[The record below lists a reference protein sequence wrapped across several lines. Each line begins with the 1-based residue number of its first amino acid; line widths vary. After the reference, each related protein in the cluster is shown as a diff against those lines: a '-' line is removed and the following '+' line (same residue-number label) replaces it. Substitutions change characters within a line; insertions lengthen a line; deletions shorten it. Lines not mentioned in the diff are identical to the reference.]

1 MTKDIEVGELLLVS
15 NPLAVVHNGSHATG
29 KNTSPLG
36 CSNAFL
42 RDELLCSLSN
52 LLLKS
57 PTWLE
62 QACSLAGCE
71 CHRNTKVPSL
81 ELFRPNSK
89 WTAGKED
96 VVLPHLKGVLLQNS
110 LDESGS
116 CTQVPQAGRGSQFL
130 WFLASPIFDQAFPY
144 CKCCKDFMLVMCSFP
159 HASCHLEAGEEVTLA
174 YVNTLLP
181 KQMRHDL
188 LDEDSWE
195 FTCSC
200 LRCDLEPDLSAPL
213 KQVTKNF
220 QSLWRWKETVTP
232 GQVECFKYTHP
243 IPMKLFNKNQQ
254 VESTHGTWSFRVH
267 VNLS

>member
-1 MTKDIEVGELLLVS
+1 
-15 NPLAVVHNGSHATG
+15 LAVVHNGSHATR

-71 CHRNTKVPSL
+71 CLRNTKVPPL

-116 CTQVPQAGRGSQFL
+116 CTL
-130 WFLASPIFDQAFPY
+130 KY
-144 CKCCKDFMLVMCSFP
+144 HKLVGGVS
-159 HASCHLEAGEEVTLA
+159 S
-174 YVNTLLP
+174 
-181 KQMRHDL
+181 
-188 LDEDSWE
+188 
-195 FTCSC
+195 
-200 LRCDLEPDLSAPL
+200 
-213 KQVTKNF
+213 
-220 QSLWRWKETVTP
+220 
-232 GQVECFKYTHP
+232 
-243 IPMKLFNKNQQ
+243 
-254 VESTHGTWSFRVH
+254 
-267 VNLS
+267 